1 VRDLLDAFRLQAG
14 PGPVTDKALEG
25 IIFRASEQR
34 LALPPNIVRLLLTA
48 LLENMPKRKNE
59 R

>member
-1 VRDLLDAFRLQAG
+1 M
-14 PGPVTDKALEG
+14 TDKVLEG

-48 LLENMPKRKNE
+48 LFENMPKRENE

>member
-1 VRDLLDAFRLQAG
+1 
-14 PGPVTDKALEG
+14 VTDKVLEG

-34 LALPPNIVRLLLTA
+34 LALPRNIVRLLLTA
-48 LLENMPKRKNE
+48 LFENMPKRENE